1 MMQFTKDID
10 DYKLRYDYLITK
22 LNRKINRK
30 INEEFPLFEMQKM
43 TIRSK
48 LESELDTIEG
58 YVNKGN
64 YQEAQSH
71 SVIALWYIK
80 ILELT

>member
-1 MMQFTKDID
+1 MQFTKDVD

-30 INEEFPLFEMQKM
+30 INEESPLLEIQKM
-43 TIRSK
+43 EIRSK
-48 LESELDTIEG
+48 LESELDTIED
-58 YVNKGN
+58 YVNKG
-64 YQEAQSH
+64 YYREAQIH